1 MKLKLIIFVT
11 GLVMVSSA
19 AVSAQTSRYYKKGYH
34 GSFELGTG
42 VGVGKMDAGFVLD
55 DNHVFLGEQKPGEL
69 IRLSTVH
76 GYSLGNGIFIGGGL
90 GWNFEL
96 FEGAQYASAFADMKY
111 NFFDASVCPFIEGRA
126 GYYFQTN
133 GPRYETGGM
142 FVSVATGVDF
152 GRFSARL
159 GYEFSPLKQNYRDR
173 RGELLRYYYSLNQ
186 FFFTVSFNL

>member
-1 MKLKLIIFVT
+1 
-11 GLVMVSSA
+11 MVSSA

-69 IRLSTVH
+69 IRLS
-76 GYSLGNGIFIGGGL
+76 GL